1 MYELVIENK
10 GTLYS
15 PLIEEEIKWTTARQG
30 SPGKLEF
37 NVLKDELINFQEG
50 NPVYFK
56 VDDNNVFFG
65 FVWEKKRGKEQI
77 ISVTAYDQLRYLK
90 YKDTYVYSKK
100 KASDI
105 VKMIAAD
112 QGLKVGDIED
122 TGYIIQQRIRD
133 NETFFDIIYDALQ
146 LTFDNTKKMY
156 CLYDDFGK
164 LALKNIESM
173 RLDLI
178 IGEDTAED
186 FDYSTSLDDVY
197 NKVKLAYDNEK
208 TGKREVYIAKDSSNI
223 ASWGVLQYFEKIDEK
238 TNGQAKAD
246 TLLKYYNKK
255 ARSFSIQNAL
265 GDIRVRGGSSVIV
278 YLPELGDMS
287 LQNYMLVESV
297 THRFSDNEHFMDL
310 KLRGRM

>member
-15 PLIEEEIKWTTARQG
+15 PLIEGEVKWTTERQG
-30 SPGKLEF
+30 APGKLEF
-37 NVLKDELINFQEG
+37 NVLKDEIINFQEG

-255 ARSFSIQNAL
+255 NRSFSIKNAL
-265 GDIRVRGGSSVIV
+265 GDVRVRGGSSVIV